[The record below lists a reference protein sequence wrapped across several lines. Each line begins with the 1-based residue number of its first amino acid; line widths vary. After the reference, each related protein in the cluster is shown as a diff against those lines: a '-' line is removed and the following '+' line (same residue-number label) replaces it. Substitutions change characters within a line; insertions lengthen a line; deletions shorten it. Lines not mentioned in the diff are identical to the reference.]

1 MGLSKWLIA
10 AVVVGISGNFAL
22 AKESPHEH
30 KHASSGEEAEAGA
43 ALKEESIYNLKSEL
57 LNTDGKKVS
66 LDSLKGQ
73 PVVIS
78 MAYTSCAYACP
89 MILSQMQVLEKE
101 LEKKGVDKVRFVL
114 VSFDPKHDTPN
125 VIKNYMTKRNLS
137 KRWNFYTAT
146 SDKSPREIATLLG
159 IKYKKIDNVD
169 FDHSFIITVLDSDGV
184 IQGQQIGADKDPKDL
199 AKFIKN

>member
-1 MGLSKWLIA
+1 MGFSIWLMA
-10 AVVVGISGNFAL
+10 AVVVGTVGSFAV
-22 AKESPHEH
+22 AKESAHEH
-30 KHASSGEEAEAGA
+30 KHASPSEDAETS
-43 ALKEESIYNLKSEL
+43 LKEDSIYNLKSEL
-57 LNTDGKKVS
+57 LNTEGKKVS
-66 LDSLKGQ
+66 LDSLKGH

-89 MILSQMQVLEKE
+89 MILSQMQTLEKE

-114 VSFDPKHDTPN
+114 VSFDPKKDTPS

-137 KRWNFYTAT
+137 KRWDFYTAT

-159 IKYKKIDNVD
+159 VKYKKIDDVD
-169 FDHSFIITVLDSDGV
+169 YDHSFIITVLDSEGV
-184 IQGQQIGADKDPKDL
+184 IRGQQIGADKDPKEL